1 MLYLERFA
9 SSASARLYLKQVHC
23 FGKRQVGHTGEVLRE
38 GVRLL

>member
-1 MLYLERFA
+1 MLYFERFA

-23 FGKRQVGHTGEVLRE
+23 FGKRQVDHTGEVLRE